1 MENKY
6 TATVMNAI
14 TSYVEDINH
23 INKMPKTEVMDLYI
37 KSFGAAV
44 KGKEVRE
51 VVQAVFGIDLN
62 FISEKNY
69 GNHLSQYQ
77 TAVMESLRRSLNV
90 RSDSNE
96 VDAQIMAMPKN
107 EVMDRYIEIQDGSLS
122 GAETRVLINQIFGVN
137 LDGISGLEHS
147 GISIRSK
154 GQWILPADKKL
165 FIVSSSLDDVELYV
179 SLTEYFEETTGSNQ
193 LPDSL
198 KKQLSQIGF
207 TYDVEMNHCIY
218 RNQINES
225 VPDALKG
232 QVMGIV
238 LETIQSM
245 KQQDDNKN

>member
-6 TATVMNAI
+6 TATLMNAI
-14 TSYVEDINH
+14 TSYVEDIRH
-23 INKMPKTEVMDLYI
+23 INEMPKTEVMDLYI
-37 KSFGAAV
+37 KSFGAEV

-69 GNHLSQYQ
+69 GNKLSQYE
-77 TAVMESLRRSLNV
+77 TKVMESLRRSLDV
-90 RSDSNE
+90 PADSTE

-107 EVMDRYIEIQDGSLS
+107 EVMDRYIEIHGGALS

-179 SLTEYFEETTGSNQ
+179 SPTEYFEETTGSNQ

-198 KKQLSQIGF
+198 KEQLSQLGF
-207 TYDVEMNHCIY
+207 TYDAEMNRCIY
-218 RNQINES
+218 RNQTNES

-232 QVMGIV
+232 QVIKAV
-238 LETIQSM
+238 LTTIQSM
-245 KQQDDNKN
+245 QQND